1 MRHDSLVP
9 HVPCPMPYSER
20 LKKLQSALAAERVD
34 SFLVFAAANLRYLT
48 GFTGSNGL
56 LVVQERAAVFFTD
69 GRYTTQAGQ
78 EVTNARVVVP
88 KKGMLEAALKLAAR
102 GARRVGFESSIGYQ
116 TFARLAK
123 QLGVRRLRPLNGVV
137 EKLRVVKEGREIA
150 AIRASVELN
159 SRVFEEILP
168 LVKEGVM
175 EKDLAAEVEYR
186 MRRQGAEK
194 ASFDTIVAS
203 GPRTALPHA
212 QPSDRRLKANE
223 FVLFDLGAILNGYSS
238 DMTRTVF
245 LGRAGAKARRLY
257 GTVLEA
263 QRQAREAVREGVTGA
278 AVDRAARRHINKQ
291 GWGRYFSHSTGHGVG
306 LEIHEMPRLAAG
318 DRSPLPAGAVV
329 TIEPG
334 VYLPGFGG
342 VRIED
347 MVVVRDSGAELLT
360 PTPHEFLEL

>member
-1 MRHDSLVP
+1 MGHDSLMP

-20 LKKLQSALAAERVD
+20 LKKVQSALSAERVD
-34 SFLVFAAANLRYLT
+34 SLLVFAAANLRYLT

-56 LVVQERAAVFFTD
+56 LVIHERAAVFFTD

-88 KKGMLEAALKLAAR
+88 KKGMLEAALKLA
-102 GARRVGFESSIGYQ
+102 GQGGGRVGFEASIGYQ

-123 QLGVRRLRPLNGVV
+123 QLGARRLRPLSGLV
-137 EKLRVVKEGREIA
+137 EKLRAVKEDREIA
-150 AIRASVELN
+150 AIRASVDLN

-168 LVKEGVM
+168 LVKEGVA

-186 MRRQGAEK
+186 MRRNGAEK

-203 GPRTALPHA
+203 GARTALPHA
-212 QPSDRRLKANE
+212 QPTERRLRGNE

-245 LGRAGAKARRLY
+245 LGRAGKQARRLY
-257 GTVLEA
+257 QTVLEA
-263 QRQAREAVREGVTGA
+263 QRQARETLRAGVTGA
-278 AVDRAARRHINKQ
+278 AVDRAARRHISKQ
-291 GWGRYFSHSTGHGVG
+291 GWGRFFSHSTGHGVG

-360 PTPHEFLEL
+360 STPRELLEL